1 MDIGLIVMAEK
12 NIRLIVEYN
21 GAYYCGWQVQP
32 DENTVQRE
40 MVEAIR
46 KVTGKEVTL
55 YAAGRTD
62 SGVHALGQVVNFR
75 IEHDL
80 PIEKYKDAI
89 NYFLPRSILVKKAEQ
104 VADNFSAR
112 YSAIW
117 RKYKY
122 VISRERS
129 ALYHDY
135 RWEYQYSLNVE
146 RMEEIAAY
154 ILGRHD
160 FSAFCK
166 VASLKEK
173 NECEIYQSHWRSHG
187 SLLVYE
193 IRANRFLHTMVRSLV
208 GVMTLAGRENDYL
221 TLKNFKDIMDSKDHT
236 LVKMVAPA
244 RGLYL
249 VEVGYDSEV

>member
-1 MDIGLIVMAEK
+1 MAGK
-12 NIRLIVEYN
+12 NIRLLIEYN
-21 GAYYCGWQVQP
+21 GAYYCGWQIQP

-40 MVEAIR
+40 MIVAIR
-46 KVTGKEVTL
+46 KVTGQEVTL

-75 IEHDL
+75 IDHNL
-80 PIEKYKDAI
+80 PLEKYKDAI
-89 NYFLPRSILVKKAEQ
+89 NYFLPRSILVKA
-104 VADNFSAR
+104 VDLVPDDFSAR
-112 YSAIW
+112 YSAVW

-122 VISRERS
+122 IISRERS

-135 RWEYQYSLNVE
+135 RWEYQYPLNVE
-146 RMEEIAAY
+146 RMEEIAGH

-166 VASLKEK
+166 IASLKHN
-173 NECEIYQSHWRSHG
+173 NECNVSQSHWRTHG

-193 IRANRFLHTMVRSLV
+193 IKANRFLHTMVRSLV

-236 LVKMVAPA
+236 RIKMVAPA

-249 VEVGYDSEV
+249 VEVGYDKEV

>member
-1 MDIGLIVMAEK
+1 MAEV

-21 GAYYCGWQVQP
+21 GSYYCGWQIQP
-32 DENTVQRE
+32 EDNTVQKE

-62 SGVHALGQVVNFR
+62 SGVHALGQVVNFH
-75 IEHDL
+75 IDHNL
-80 PIEKYKDAI
+80 PVKKYKDAI
-89 NYFLPRSILVKKAEQ
+89 NYFLPRSILIKDVSL
-104 VADNFSAR
+104 VPVDFSAR
-112 YSAIW
+112 YSATW

-122 VISRERS
+122 IISHERS

-135 RWEYQYSLNVE
+135 RWEYQYTLNVE
-146 RMEEIAAY
+146 RMQAIAEY
-154 ILGRHD
+154 IIGRHD

-166 VASLKEK
+166 VASLKE
-173 NECEIYQSHWRSHG
+173 NNDCEILESLWRTHG
-187 SLLVYE
+187 SSLIYE
-193 IRANRFLHTMVRSLV
+193 VKSNRFLHTMVRSLV

-221 TLKNFKDIMDSKDHT
+221 TLENFKDIMDSKDHT
-236 LVKMVAPA
+236 RIKMVAPA

-249 VEVGYDSEV
+249 VEAGYE